1 MQKNFSRK
9 KTEKGIMEAYNDTKL
24 SLKILPD
31 TTRAARIA
39 GNRVG
44 EEQGAI
50 ISLQL
55 LAEFFRMYRDGHY
68 GTDDGADSLLL
79 QYVME
84 QRVMRGMCT

>member
-1 MQKNFSRK
+1 MQQNFSRK
-9 KTEKGIMEAYNDTKL
+9 KTEKGIMEAYNAIKL

-39 GNRVG
+39 VNRVG

-68 GTDDGADSLLL
+68 GTDDRADSLLL